1 MTRIFA
7 RKAAAVAGVASL
19 ALALAACSP
28 PNEQP
33 SDQKV
38 ETATEFS
45 APRATETET
54 EVEET
59 SGATTTTTPA
69 NGAGG
74 TDGSL
79 IDEDRPDSGEVVTQS

>member
-7 RKAAAVAGVASL
+7 RKAAAVAGAASL

-33 SDQKV
+33 SDRKV

-45 APRATETET
+45 APRATETDT
-54 EVEET
+54 EESSE
-59 SGATTTTTPA
+59 ATTTTTA
-69 NGAGG
+69 VNGTG
-74 TDGSL
+74 TL
-79 IDEDRPDSGEVVTQS
+79 VDEDAVEFGNEPTQN